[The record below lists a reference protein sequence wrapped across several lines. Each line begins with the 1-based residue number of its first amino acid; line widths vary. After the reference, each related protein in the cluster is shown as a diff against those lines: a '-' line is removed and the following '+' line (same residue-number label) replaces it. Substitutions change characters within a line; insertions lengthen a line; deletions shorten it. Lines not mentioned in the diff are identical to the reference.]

1 MVSLTPGP
9 ALTFGQSIQ
18 TVFRK
23 YAEFSGRASRSEFWW
38 FTLFSAL
45 VSAGLSAIFGG
56 LSVAWFFAVIVPS
69 LAVGVRRLRDA
80 GLSWAWLFFLL
91 LPFVGLIVLAV
102 LLAQPATGPHNVVT
116 DVPPGRVPPTPSV

>member
-1 MVSLTPGP
+1 MTTMTPAP
-9 ALTFGQSIQ
+9 EMSFGQAIQ

-45 VSAGLSAIFGG
+45 VYFGTGALFSG
-56 LSVAWFFAVIVPS
+56 LSVAWFFAAIVPS

-102 LLAQPATGPHNVVT
+102 LFAQPAKLPHNVVT
-116 DVPPGRVPPTPSV
+116 DVPPGRVPPTTSV